1 MVSIEEL
8 LNLGIVII
16 DKPRGPSSHQ
26 VAEWARNIL
35 EVKKAGH
42 LGTLDPDVSG
52 VLPVLLG
59 RATNATFFLMK
70 HDKEYVGVIKFEREI
85 SEIDINRLFKEF
97 TGEIWQIPP
106 VGAAVARRKR
116 KRVIY
121 SLELLEMNGKEFL
134 FDVKCEAG
142 TYIRTLA
149 EDIGKKARNKA
160 KLIELRRIN
169 VGSFNENNAVNLQ
182 GLSDAYWLWKEKG
195 NEKKLR
201 ELLHPIEDAIKNFK
215 KVWLFDT
222 AINAVCSGAQLM
234 MPGISKF
241 EDKIGIGETIVIM
254 SQKGELV
261 AFGEAKMSS
270 EEMQINEKGQAVKIK
285 RVIMERGKYPRS
297 WINKRNKN

>member
-1 MVSIEEL
+1 MSNIEEL
-8 LNLGIVII
+8 LNLGIVVINN
-16 DKPRGPSSHQ
+16 PRGPSSHQ

-59 RATNATFFLMK
+59 RATNATSFLMK
-70 HDKEYVGVIKFEREI
+70 HDKEYVGIMKFDGEI
-85 SEIDINRLFKEF
+85 SETDIDRLFKEF

-121 SLELLEMNGKEFL
+121 SLELLERNGKEIL

-149 EDIGKKARNKA
+149 EDMGKRVRNKA
-160 KLIELRRIN
+160 KLTELRRIN
-169 VGSFNENNAVNLQ
+169 VGSFNENNAVSLQ
-182 GLSDAYWLWKEKG
+182 GLSDAYWFWKEKG

-234 MPGISKF
+234 MPGIAKF
-241 EDKIGIGETIVIM
+241 EEGIGIGETIVIM

-270 EEMQINEKGQAVKIK
+270 KEMQINEKGQAAKIE

-297 WINKRNKN
+297 WASKRNKN